1 MENLEKI
8 IENQRRINDLMRKYE
23 DSTRKLLVCT
33 IDEISGYIEARDSL
47 IKQIDIL
54 NNEVLNLCDENSSE
68 YLAYKNFCDRSELP
82 DETKEI
88 FDLRQ
93 EFNGIAVRVKS
104 MDPEITE
111 RISIEKDKLLVK
123 IKKNNTGQ
131 NAKAAKYFN
140 AGLSQGENI
149 YFPENKKK
157 I

>member
-1 MENLEKI
+1 MDKFEKI
-8 IENQRRINDLMRKYE
+8 IEIQGKINDLMKKYE
-23 DSTRKLLVCT
+23 DYTRKLLVCD
-33 IDEISGYIEARDSL
+33 IDEISGYIGSRNMI
-47 IKQIDIL
+47 IKKIDIL
-54 NNEVLNLCDENSSE
+54 NNEILEMCDKNSFE
-68 YLAYKNFCDRSELP
+68 YLAYKNLCDRSELT
-82 DETKEI
+82 DNLKEI

-93 EFNGIAVRVKS
+93 EFNGIAARVKS

-140 AGLSQGENI
+140 AGLSQGSNI